1 MRREL
6 SELSER
12 LTNDGR
18 DALAALQAKL
28 ELDAEQRVAE
38 ERREL
43 KEKLACECLLFQY
56 FVCCWQGGGGGKLV
70 L

>member
-1 MRREL
+1 MRYYREM

-28 ELDAEQRVAE
+28 ELNTEQRMAE
-38 ERREL
+38 ERAML
-43 KEKLACECLLFQY
+43 KENLACECFAVFLGRVRTALL
-56 FVCCWQGGGGGKLV
+56 WL
-70 L
+70 